1 MPPRKK
7 SKNEDGDSATANGVT
22 NGVHAMTDIA
32 KRYEII
38 AHPAQEAMAKRLVE
52 ADPKR
57 FRYHTTSWGKFF
69 DGTDNIE
76 VGGFFPVNYI
86 RGQHV
91 LFLGSFHNN
100 DVTLSQFHVLNMLCE
115 SFVETLTVILPYYPT
130 GTMERVVREGQVA
143 TASTLARLFSN
154 LPRVG
159 KPTRVMVYDLH
170 TLQNRFYLSGNA
182 LATLHTAVPLL
193 CNVMKSKESKID
205 AIAFPDEGACK
216 RFKTLF
222 EADFPDWPVV
232 TCGKVRDG
240 EKRIVTI
247 QDGDPAGK
255 HVVIVDDLVQTGG
268 TLIECATAIKKAGAL
283 SVSAFV
289 THAVFPSGWDRF
301 SKANGSP
308 FDTFFITN
316 SNPTVTDRLPKDDCF
331 KVLDLF
337 DVITND
343 L

>member
-1 MPPRKK
+1 MN
-7 SKNEDGDSATANGVT
+7 SDVEMNG
-22 NGVHAMTDIA
+22 NFEPGRH
-32 KRYEII
+32 YQII
-38 AHPAQEAMAKRLVE
+38 CHPAQESLAKKFVE
-52 ADPKR
+52 HNPKQ
-57 FRYHTTSWGKFF
+57 FTFHPTSWGKFK

-76 VGGFFPVNYI
+76 VGGFYPVNYI

-91 LFLGSFHNN
+91 IFVASFHNN
-100 DVTLSQFHVLNMLCE
+100 DATLSQFHVLNMLCE
-115 SFVETLTVILPYYPT
+115 SFVESMTVVLPYYPT

-159 KPTRVMVYDLH
+159 KPVRVMVYDLH

-193 CNVMKSKESKID
+193 IAYLKSPESKINCL
-205 AIAFPDEGACK
+205 AFPDEGACK
-216 RFKTLF
+216 RFKGLF
-222 EADFPDWPVV
+222 EPAFPDWPVV

-247 QDGDPAGK
+247 QDGNPKDL
-255 HVVIVDDLVQTGG
+255 HCVIIDDLVQTGG
-268 TLIECATAIKKAGAL
+268 TLIECAGAIKAAGAV

-301 SKANGSP
+301 SREKGGVFEN
-308 FDTFFITN
+308 FFITN
-316 SNPTVTDRLPKDDCF
+316 SNPTVTNRLPTDDCF

-337 DVITND
+337 DVILQD
-343 L
+343 LD